1 MDMKKDDDKDKF
13 EDRFDDE
20 DEPEWYDDP
29 EDDED
34 EPEWYDDPEDLEDD
48 APEGSEKS
56 EEAEKKSED
65 EPEEKPEGKA
75 VEEPGEKSADEPG
88 EKSADEPG
96 EKSADE
102 PGEKSADEPGKLK
115 EPSKFLRFLGNL
127 GDPADHPGPQRFVTY
142 LLLPLVMIYYEILAR
157 LFTRTALFPN
167 LLFPILFAAALGFIL
182 SAVLSMLGPKLR
194 WNLTNIIMAV
204 IAFYYGLEVVL
215 RNTYQTYMNLSTIF
229 SELGNVTGN
238 YGGDVANAFKGAIPV
253 IIFYYIP
260 FILRLALRKTY
271 KTPRDYH
278 PQITAATLGCW
289 IGIWGLGVLLAMSL
303 PGTSPKFSSKYE
315 FDTAMRTFGIAEGTG
330 LNMQYSLSGNPNAQQ
345 FVKTDTVVEE
355 TVDEETVYVDV
366 SEEPEEIVEEIVEEI
381 EEAVDYG
388 YNVMN
393 IDFDALIEETDSE
406 IVKNIS
412 EYVNSLE
419 PSAKNEYTGLFEG
432 KNLITI
438 SAESFAMQAINED
451 LTPTL
456 YRLANNGIKFTDF
469 YQPAW
474 GGSTSTGEY
483 SILIGL
489 VPTESTDSMTSTIGD
504 NLYFTTGNQFQR
516 LGYTSLAFHNGT
528 YTYYDRD
535 KTHTNLGYDS
545 FTAFGSG
552 LEDLVP
558 KWSED
563 EPTFRA
569 TMETYIDQ
577 QPFNVYYMSYSGH
590 CDYVAGDPK
599 VTQYYDELKEYYGD
613 TYKDTTLYYLCY
625 QMEFEHALTTMVD
638 MLEEAGIAD
647 DTVIV
652 ICPDHYPYGLAQSS
666 TFGNTEDYLKD
677 LYKVDS
683 YDGFV
688 RDRTSLII
696 WSGCIEDMGLEVDTP
711 VYSLDILP
719 TISNLFGLEYDS
731 RLLVGRD
738 VFSDEE
744 PLCIWADYSF
754 LTEKGWYNADTGV
767 FLPTTDE
774 EVTDEYIDY
783 IETIVQNKVAFSMAV
798 PKYDYYGI
806 LFGEDDVK

>member
-1 MDMKKDDDKDKF
+1 MSSFKDDGTL
-13 EDRFDDE
+13 ENISETEVLPDE
-20 DEPEWYDDP
+20 TKAKDEPEQSP
-29 EDDED
+29 
-34 EPEWYDDPEDLEDD
+34 
-48 APEGSEKS
+48 A
-56 EEAEKKSED
+56 
-65 EPEEKPEGKA
+65 
-75 VEEPGEKSADEPG
+75 EEPA
-88 EKSADEPG
+88 
-96 EKSADE
+96 
-102 PGEKSADEPGKLK
+102 K
-115 EPSKFLRFLGNL
+115 EHPHLSRIYALANW
-127 GDPADHPGPQRFVTY
+127 PGPQRFYSY
-142 LLLPLVMIYYEILAR
+142 LLFPLVLIYYEVLAR
-157 LFTRTALFPN
+157 LYTGTPLFSN
-167 LLFPILFAAALGFIL
+167 LIYPVLFAAALGFLL
-182 SAVLSMLGPKLR
+182 SAVLSLFGPR
-194 WNLTNIIMAV
+194 FRRIMTDILMGV
-204 IAFYYGLEVVL
+204 LAFYFGLEAVL
-215 RNTYQTYMNLSTIF
+215 RNTYQVYMNLSTIF

-238 YGGDVANAFKGAIPV
+238 YGSDVLNALKGAVP
-253 IIFYYIP
+253 IIILYYIP
-260 FILRLALRKTY
+260 LILRLVFWKRY
-271 KTPRDYH
+271 KPARGFSSR
-278 PQITAATLGCW
+278 ITASSLGCW
-289 IGIWGLGVLLAMSL
+289 LGLWGLGILLAANI
-303 PGTSPKFSSKYE
+303 PAVSPKFAAQFE
-315 FDTAMRTFGIAEGTG
+315 FDTANRTFGITEGTF
-330 LNMQYSLSGNPNAQQ
+330 LDIQYSFSGNPAAET
-345 FVKTDTVVEE
+345 FVIASSEPVTEE
-355 TVDEETVYVDV
+355 AEEM
-366 SEEPEEIVEEIVEEI
+366 EEEIVSAAESGDTAPADLPEETAELEEI
-381 EEAVDYG
+381 EEVIEYG

-393 IDFDALIEETDSE
+393 IDFNALIEETDDE
-406 IVKNIS
+406 AVKSIH

-419 PSAKNEYTGLFEG
+419 PTDKNEYTGLFEG

-438 SAESFAMQAINED
+438 AAESFALQAINED

-456 YRLANNGIKFTDF
+456 YRLANNGIKFTNF

-489 VPTESTDSMTSTIGD
+489 VPVNSTDSMTDTIGD

-516 LGYTSLAFHNGT
+516 LGYTSLAFHNGY

-535 KTHTNLGYDS
+535 KTHTNLGYDD
-545 FTAFGSG
+545 FIAFGSG
-552 LEDLVP
+552 LDDLVP
-558 KWSED
+558 RWAED

-569 TMETYIDQ
+569 TLETYIDK

-599 VTQYYDELKEYYGD
+599 SILYYDELKAYYGD

-625 QMEFEHALTTMVD
+625 QMELENALTTMVD

-652 ICPDHYPYGLAQSS
+652 ICPDHYPYGLGKSA
-666 TFGNTEDYLKD
+666 TFGNAEDYLLD

-688 RDRTSLII
+688 RDNTSLII

-738 VFSDEE
+738 VFSDAE

-774 EVTDEYIDY
+774 EVTDEYMDRIK
-783 IETIVQNKVAFSMAV
+783 TTVANKIAFSTAV